1 MTNYHFADLLV
12 RIKVAYN
19 AHVVSVK
26 VVKTQF
32 IIQFLYLLYKIGLIK
47 SFYILPNGSSILVYL
62 KYKKNGAPL
71 IHSLDLISKPS
82 KRVYWTLTSLSKNY
96 RKHAFSTFYIISTSK
111 GLMTSN
117 EALLYKNISGEVLCR
132 IKI

>member
-1 MTNYHFADLLV
+1 
-12 RIKVAYN
+12 
-19 AHVVSVK
+19 
-26 VVKTQF
+26 
-32 IIQFLYLLYKIGLIK
+32 
-47 SFYILPNGSSILVYL
+47 
-62 KYKKNGAPL
+62 
-71 IHSLDLISKPS
+71 
-82 KRVYWTLTSLSKNY
+82 VYWTLTSLSKNY